1 MDISKGPETSPVS
14 GALSVL
20 LQTFDIMGQNIS
32 LYELAKA
39 TLVVRPNL
47 TGVGSA
53 DFNARAQSIAAG
65 RAAMQ
70 AALPAL
76 RQALTP
82 R

>member
-1 MDISKGPETSPVS
+1 
-14 GALSVL
+14 
-20 LQTFDIMGQNIS
+20 
-32 LYELAKA
+32 
-39 TLVVRPNL
+39 VVRPNL